1 MRSQPGRRWP
11 SARLGVTA
19 ITAVATLGC
28 SPGAEPPRPDAA
40 ATRAAVDTVE
50 VALLEYAIG
59 MPTRIAAG
67 NVTLRLSN
75 QGFELHNLKVFPTGA
90 NSPIWQTSKDIN
102 PGEVEVVSLDLAVGS
117 YNVRCDVAG
126 HDMRGM
132 QINIEVEERKPGEPS

>member
-1 MRSQPGRRWP
+1 M
-11 SARLGVTA
+11 TA

-28 SPGAEPPRPDAA
+28 TPGAEPPRPDAP

-67 NVTLRLSN
+67 NVVLRLSN
-75 QGFELHNLKVFPTGA
+75 QGFELHNLKVFPSGA
-90 NSPIWQTSKDIN
+90 DTPIWQTASDIN
-102 PGEVEVVSLDLAVGS
+102 PGEVEVVSVDLEPGS

-126 HDMRGM
+126 HDTRGM
-132 QINIEVEERKPGEPS
+132 HLNIEVEERAP